1 MNQSLIAYREAVC
14 VELAV
19 KGHTFEE
26 IADIV
31 GYRTRSGAWRAV
43 RRALNR
49 RTAQAADKYLSQ
61 ALVDLEAVQQR
72 VWPAAM
78 AGNVGA
84 QRVAVRAI
92 EQRCSLLG
100 LGYARDA

>member
-1 MNQSLIAYREAVC
+1 MNKSLIAYRESVC

-19 KGHTFEE
+19 KGHTFDE

-31 GYRTRSGAWRAV
+31 GYRSRSGAWRAV
-43 RRALNR
+43 RRALSR
-49 RTAQAADKYLSQ
+49 RTAQAADQYVSR

-100 LGYARDA
+100 LNS